1 MLRNSS
7 SFLVTRDKF
16 VTGSDF
22 SGEIL
27 LAVCCFPPSSWS
39 FPQLAIRVCV
49 CVCVRRGRK
58 VHRWGRF
65 SLFKTLLLAGF
76 VIFKAAWIR
85 GDPSPLSP
93 HAGERELRVFL
104 SF

>member
-16 VTGSDF
+16 VVGNDF

-49 CVCVRRGRK
+49 CVCEKRQEG
-58 VHRWGRF
+58 
-65 SLFKTLLLAGF
+65 
-76 VIFKAAWIR
+76 
-85 GDPSPLSP
+85 SPLGP
-93 HAGERELRVFL
+93 FL
-104 SF
+104 SL